1 MRERTTKN
9 IPAGQLLAAAAL
21 LLIFLGVM
29 WEFIPGIW
37 LRILVFACGLFSFF
51 LVLWWG
57 QRIQKDESDF
67 AGRLCEIGR
76 AHV

>member
-29 WEFIPGIW
+29 WEIE
-37 LRILVFACGLFSFF
+37 LTTS
-51 LVLWWG
+51 
-57 QRIQKDESDF
+57 
-67 AGRLCEIGR
+67 
-76 AHV
+76 